1 MTASIDSRR
10 VDSGLD
16 GGLAAGSWVER
27 PAGRASARAS
37 RAGLLLALLGLAS
50 FMPVLIRLLES
61 WRFSPHAVSHH
72 VAILGQRLSYP
83 AANTGAV
90 IVLGLALL
98 GGIVTAIAL
107 FAIARELSVARRLAR
122 GLAELRPEPHQGLLV
137 IDDERPEAF
146 CAGLFRPRVYITTG
160 ALAKLDE
167 QSLDAVLV
175 HERHHA
181 RRRDPLR
188 FAAGRV
194 IARSL
199 FFLPGVRELR
209 RGQLMLA
216 EVSADES
223 ALAAAAGDRSA
234 LARAM
239 LSFSDGAGSNASAG
253 IDPVRVEYL
262 RGEPPNWQFPVLMC
276 LAAGALLA
284 LVATVAILVTREAA
298 GSATLAAP
306 FLAAQPCVV
315 MLALIPCG
323 VGLLAARLARISR
336 QRDRAAALSR

>member
-1 MTASIDSRR
+1 MMASMHT
-10 VDSGLD
+10 
-16 GGLAAGSWVER
+16 R
-27 PAGRASARAS
+27 PADGSSRAGQAASSWLQRPLGRASARAS

-50 FMPVLIRLLES
+50 FIPVLVRLLES
-61 WRFSPHAVSHH
+61 WRFSSHAVSHH
-72 VAILGQRLSYP
+72 VAILGLRLSYP
-83 AANTGAV
+83 AANAGAV
-90 IVLGLALL
+90 VVLGLAAL

-107 FAIARELSVARRLAR
+107 FGMARELRAAR
-122 GLAELRPEPHQGLLV
+122 GLAHGLAQLQPQPHHGVLV
-137 IDDERPEAF
+137 IDDDRPEAF

-167 QSLDAVLV
+167 RGLNAVLV

-188 FAAGRV
+188 LAAGRV

-209 RGQLMLA
+209 RGQQMLT

-223 ALAAAAGDRSA
+223 ALAASGDRSA

-239 LSFSDGAGSNASAG
+239 LSFGDSPGAAATSR
-253 IDPVRVEYL
+253 IDPIRVDYL
-262 RGEPPNWQFPVLMC
+262 RGVPPSWRFPALMC
-276 LAAGALLA
+276 AAAVALLA
-284 LVATVAILVTREAA
+284 LLATVAILITREAA
-298 GSATLAAP
+298 GSATLATP
-306 FLAAQPCVV
+306 FLSAQPCVV

-323 VGLLAARLARISR
+323 VGLIAARLGRISR
-336 QRDRAAALSR
+336 ER